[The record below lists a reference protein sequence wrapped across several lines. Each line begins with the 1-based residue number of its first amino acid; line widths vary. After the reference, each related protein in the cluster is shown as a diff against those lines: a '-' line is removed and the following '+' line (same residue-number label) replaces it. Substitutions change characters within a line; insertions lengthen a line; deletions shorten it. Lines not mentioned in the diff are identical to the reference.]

1 MEKSKSFWRR
11 SLLGALNLPWFAG
24 KDRSGFSE
32 KDAAWQP
39 VQGRSAV
46 GPVFTRF
53 TDNLAAHCADMTATA
68 PDAPWLWE
76 RGSLDSGA
84 SYFYYQR
91 FDEEGMLIEQTA
103 NGWFS
108 IPAVKVVA
116 DDSFIRGQIVAETAA
131 VVVNSARSDEFYV
144 RSTIIGKEPVLLA
157 LYADTFIEA
166 FG

>member
-11 SLLGALNLPWFAG
+11 ALNLPWFAG
-24 KDRSGFSE
+24 KDRESLSDQ
-32 KDAAWQP
+32 DAAWQP
-39 VQGRSAV
+39 VQGRSAIE
-46 GPVFTRF
+46 PVFSRF
-53 TDNLAAHCADMTATA
+53 TDALAGHCAEHTAAA
-68 PDAPWLWE
+68 PETPWLWE
-76 RGSLDSGA
+76 RGRLDSGGA
-84 SYFYYQR
+84 YFYFQR
-91 FDEEGMLIEQTA
+91 FDEEGLLIEQTA

-131 VVVNSARSDEFYV
+131 VLASPERSGEYYV